1 MGKFFKGIVKFTVA
15 AGTVAG
21 LCYVFKDKIKETK
34 VYQDNNMDEKIQK
47 VKTTIKEKMP
57 KVFDNEDDIEEDDL
71 FADDLDL
78 EVEDANRDYVTIDP
92 EAEADK
98 PEDSETSSDDT
109 LDDTQDDSEDG
120 DVPTIEV

>member
-34 VYQDNNMDEKIQK
+34 VYQDNNMDEKIRK

-92 EAEADK
+92 ESEDNK
-98 PEDSETSSDDT
+98 PEDSETP
-109 LDDTQDDSEDG
+109 LDETQDDSEDG

>member
-1 MGKFFKGIVKFTVA
+1 MGKFFKGVVKFTVA

-34 VYQDNNMDEKIQK
+34 VYQDNNVDEKIQK

-71 FADDLDL
+71 FSDDLDL
-78 EVEDANRDYVTIDP
+78 EVEDTNRDYVTIDP
-92 EAEADK
+92 DADADK
-98 PEDSETSSDDT
+98 TEEAADKTA
-109 LDDTQDDSEDG
+109 SEDT
-120 DVPTIEV
+120 DADDEVPTIEV

>member
-1 MGKFFKGIVKFTVA
+1 MGKLFKRLAKFTIA

-21 LCYVFKDKIKETK
+21 LCYVFKDQIRESK

-71 FADDLDL
+71 FSDDLDL
-78 EVEDANRDYVTIDP
+78 EVEDSNRDYVTIDP
-92 EAEADK
+92 ES
-98 PEDSETSSDDT
+98 EDSK
-109 LDDTQDDSEDG
+109 TQDAATEDTDSDNTDG
-120 DVPTIEV
+120 DVPTIEI

>member
-1 MGKFFKGIVKFTVA
+1 MGKFFKGIAKFTVA

-71 FADDLDL
+71 FSDDLDL

-92 EAEADK
+92 EAEDEK
-98 PEDSETSSDDT
+98 QEDSEAG
-109 LDDTQDDSEDG
+109 DSG
-120 DVPTIEV
+120 VPTIEV